1 MQTATKTAALPLTIE
16 QEKALANTDFARR
29 MKRRQSVYIAYAGT
43 GKTFIILRTAERL
56 DDEVLIL
63 AFNSAIIRDLQPK
76 LRTLSKRVRG
86 LTSHQLALRSLPE
99 DFQQGV
105 KASLEAH
112 NGQIA
117 VPQIV
122 DALEIQDYEVQGIQW
137 TSLQLGSLV
146 KRTVA
151 RFCQSSDPQII
162 ATHIPHAQHLPKS
175 AIDQVIHESQRLWAA
190 FESLRVPIPHDVYFK
205 LWALG
210 NPQLAE
216 PYRLVDEA
224 QDSNPALFGVLFAQK
239 EGLNIWA
246 GDPYQSIY
254 SWRGAQNAIELAT
267 QRSDAISSRLTQSF
281 RFGEETAEM
290 ASRLLQVIGETHPV
304 HGTGSTK
311 VQCAPED
318 IQPPD
323 VAAKVHAPFAWIAF
337 SNGALINAAL
347 SCVEAEI
354 PFHIV
359 GQGRDQLAILYSAMA
374 LKRGEINPGG
384 PLGAY
389 RYWSDLEDE
398 AAEQP
403 DGEAGRLVKLQRYP
417 GLYDTAEALR
427 KGTQQESAAQVILST
442 VHAAKGREWDLVV
455 LDKDLDITR
464 DKGDRRLYRRAN
476 GELHFDNREDV
487 HLRYVAITRARK
499 RLVMACRELYRW
511 LTD

>member
-1 MQTATKTAALPLTIE
+1 M
-16 QEKALANTDFARR
+16 ANTDFARR
-29 MKRRQSVYIAYAGT
+29 MRRRQSVYIAYAGA

-56 DDEVLIL
+56 DGEVLIL
-63 AFNSAIIRDLQPK
+63 AFNAAIIRDLQPK
-76 LRTLSKRVRG
+76 LRTLGNRVRG
-86 LTSHQLALRSLPE
+86 LTSHQLALQSLPD
-99 DFQQGV
+99 DFQRGV
-105 KASLEAH
+105 KASLEAD

-117 VPQIV
+117 VPQIMESLH
-122 DALEIQDYEVQGIQW
+122 LEAYGDEGIYW
-137 TSLQLGSLV
+137 NSLQLGSIV
-146 KRTVA
+146 KRATA
-151 RFCQSSDPQII
+151 RFCQSSDPKMTR
-162 ATHIPHAQHLPKS
+162 AHIPNAQHLPPG
-175 AIDQVIHESQRLWAA
+175 AIERVLHESQRLWDA
-190 FESLRVPIPHDVYFK
+190 FETLSIPIPHDVYFK
-205 LWALG
+205 IWALG
-210 NPQLAE
+210 NPQLPAT
-216 PYRLVDEA
+216 YRLIDEA

-239 EGLNIWA
+239 DGLNIWA

-254 SWRGAQNAIELAT
+254 SWRGAQNAIELAAN
-267 QRSDAISSRLTQSF
+267 RSDAISSRLTQSF

-290 ASRLLQVIGETHPV
+290 ASRLLRCVGETHAV

-323 VAAKVHAPFAWIAF
+323 VACKVNTPFAWIAF
-337 SNGALINAAL
+337 SNGALIQAAL
-347 SCVEAEI
+347 SCVDAHI

-374 LKRGEINPGG
+374 LKRGEMNPGG

-398 AAEQP
+398 AVEQP
-403 DGEAGRLVKLQRYP
+403 DGEAARLIRLQQYP

-427 KGTQQESAAQVILST
+427 KGTKLESVAQVILST

-464 DKGDRRLYRRAN
+464 DKGDRRIYRTFS
-476 GELHFDNREDV
+476 GELHFDNREDI

-499 RLVMACRELYRW
+499 RLVMACRQLYRW